1 MGKALQTLV
10 LACLLTLPSLA
21 GETSKLIASR
31 ITSSAAVVPGQWHG
45 GFTKAKQYADKNGL
59 PFIAVWSNGD
69 GCPHCV
75 KFASSANSSTFKN
88 WMKTSGVVF
97 FFGCSSD
104 KSYPVG
110 CSAFEWC
117 RKSTKTAY
125 PFVRIWWKKK
135 GIDISTVG
143 DTVDGYYGG
152 STGGKKAVSYFKS
165 KLKLVTSATTGTVK
179 SYKIVFN
186 ANGGTGTMAAKS
198 AVIGKSLSL
207 PANAFKRTDCS
218 FLGWAKSATGSVK
231 YLNKDPVKDLSK
243 EHGTEVHLYA
253 KWRRTTFRTYYVGK
267 KMSVAMS
274 GLKGYSLSTSVSGL
288 KWNSTKYTLSGTP
301 KKAGTFTLKFKKG
314 LKSQTRKIVIA
325 TDSIVLADTSFV
337 GAVIGEGEA
346 LDVNLSP
353 TAVSGPLQ
361 SVTVTGLP
369 DGITYSDGHLAGCST
384 QVGTFPLTISGV
396 TAAGRK
402 LSKTV
407 SLTIGVP
414 EKLIGTFNGFVGL
427 GEDPDSLVTNRGSL
441 KVTASSAA
449 VLSAKI
455 ITAKGT
461 YSLSGRGWTIRG
473 NGRYTAALLSSD
485 GKHALDLALD
495 TTDTTSEL
503 ELTGDFTP
511 SYGTVYTAV
520 AQRMVAP
527 PEEAVG
533 TWYFSGTKISSRW
546 IMSYGTSKS
555 KDLTLKV
562 AADGTATLAGTLGSY
577 TISASSAVLVFAAET
592 EDGFVRADFPVPVKV
607 SGVKKTL
614 DIWLNLW
621 FDRSNDHLTERG
633 DGIGAAAVK
642 AFN

>member
-1 MGKALQTLV
+1 MRKALQTLV
-10 LACLLTLPSLA
+10 LACLLTLPALA
-21 GETSKLIASR
+21 GETSKLVATR

-45 GFTKAKQYADKNGL
+45 GFTKAKQYADSNGL

-88 WMKTSGVVF
+88 WMKSSGVVF
-97 FFGCSSD
+97 FFGYSGD

-110 CSAFEWC
+110 SSAFEWC

-135 GIDISTVG
+135 GIDVSTVG

-152 STGGKKAVSYFKS
+152 STGGKNAVTYFKN

-179 SYKIVFN
+179 SYRIVFN

-198 AVIGKSLSL
+198 AVIGKSLTL
-207 PANAFKRTDCS
+207 PANAFKRTDYS

-243 EHGTEVHLYA
+243 ENGAEVNLFA

-274 GLKGYSLSTSVSGL
+274 GLKGYSLSTAVSGL

-325 TDSIVLADTSFV
+325 TDSIVLADTSFA
-337 GAVIGEGEA
+337 GAVIGEGEP
-346 LDVNLSP
+346 LDINLSP
-353 TAVSGPLQ
+353 TAVSGALK

-369 DGITYSDGHLAGCST
+369 DGISYSDGRLAGRST

-402 LSKTV
+402 LTRTV

-427 GEDPDSLVTNRGSL
+427 GEDPEYLVTNRGTL
-441 KVTASSAA
+441 KVTSSSAA
-449 VLSAKI
+449 VLSAKVV
-455 ITAKGT
+455 TAKGT
-461 YSLSGRGWTIRG
+461 YSFSGRGWTING
-473 NGRYTAALLSSD
+473 NGLYSADLLSTD
-485 GKHALDLALD
+485 GKHELTVSLDIN
-495 TTDTTSEL
+495 DTTSEL
-503 ELTGDFTP
+503 EIEGSFIP
-511 SYGTVYTAV
+511 SYGTVYTAI
-520 AQRMVAP
+520 AQRAVAA
-527 PEEAVG
+527 PEKSVG
-533 TWYFSGTKISSRW
+533 TWYLTATKIGDRW
-546 IMSYGTSKS
+546 VMSYGTSKT
-555 KDLTLKV
+555 KNLTLKV
-562 AADGTATLAGTLGSY
+562 TADGTATLAGTVGSY
-577 TISASSAVLVFAAET
+577 TISATSAVLVFSDEAKA
-592 EDGFVRADFPVPVKV
+592 GFVRADFPVPVTV
-607 SGVKKTL
+607 SGTKKTL
-614 DIWLNLW
+614 DIWMNLW
-621 FDRSNDHLTERG
+621 FDRSNAHLTDRG
-633 DGIGAAAVK
+633 DGIGAAVIK